1 MCIGRAIDENVQT
14 SKVTKTSQVWNEN
27 VPDSDQQ
34 VPKCPTF
41 RLDLVKCK
49 DENVPDSNR
58 QGRKRPRFR
67 SARYEN
73 VPSSNQLGRK
83 RPRFQSAT
91 TKTSQI
97 PISKDKNVP
106 DSDKIF
112 GFKMQSS
119 AIFRKICEK
128 MRLGQKYAELCGEW
142 RIMRNCAENRKL
154 CDIALT
160 ALKCCL
166 WKVSLYTTPYNQF
179 HAFSQSSAID

>member
-14 SKVTKTSQVWNEN
+14 SKVTKMSQVWNEN
-27 VPDSDQQ
+27 VPVSEQQ

-41 RLDLVKCK
+41 RLACQV
-49 DENVPDSNR
+49 R
-58 QGRKRPRFR
+58 GRKRPRFR

-73 VPSSNQLGRK
+73 VSDSNQLGRK
-83 RPRFQSAT
+83 RPRFRSAR

-97 PISKDKNVP
+97 PISKDENVP
-106 DSDKIF
+106 DSDKICLVL
-112 GFKMQSS
+112 MRSS

-128 MRLGQKYAELCGEW
+128 VRLGQKYAELCGEW

-160 ALKCCL
+160 ALKFCL
-166 WKVSLYTTPYNQF
+166 CLTVILQPQNL
-179 HAFSQSSAID
+179 DLLP

>member
-14 SKVTKTSQVWNEN
+14 SKVTKTSQVWDEN
-27 VPDSDQQ
+27 VPDSEQQ

-41 RLDLVKCK
+41 RLACQV
-49 DENVPDSNR
+49 

-73 VPSSNQLGRK
+73 VPDSNQLGRK
-83 RPRFQSAT
+83 RSRFRSAR

-97 PISKDKNVP
+97 PISKDENVP
-106 DSDKIF
+106 DSDKICLVL
-112 GFKMQSS
+112 MQSS
-119 AIFRKICEK
+119 AIFRKICEIV
-128 MRLGQKYAELCGEW
+128 RLGKKYAELCGEW
-142 RIMRNCAENRKL
+142 RIMRNCAETSKL

-166 WKVSLYTTPYNQF
+166 CLIGAKF
-179 HAFSQSSAID
+179 GG

>member
-27 VPDSDQQ
+27 VPDSEQQ

-41 RLDLVKCK
+41 RLELVKCK

-73 VPSSNQLGRK
+73 VPNSDQLGRK
-83 RPRFQSAT
+83 RPRFQSAR

-97 PISKDKNVP
+97 PIKM
-106 DSDKIF
+106 F
-112 GFKMQSS
+112 GFKVQSS
-119 AIFRKICEK
+119 PIFKKKCEK
-128 MRLGQKYAELCGEW
+128 MRLRQKICGIMRRMENYAELCGEQKIV
-142 RIMRNCAENRKL
+142 RYRTHR
-154 CDIALT
+154 T
-160 ALKCCL
+160 
-166 WKVSLYTTPYNQF
+166 
-179 HAFSQSSAID
+179 